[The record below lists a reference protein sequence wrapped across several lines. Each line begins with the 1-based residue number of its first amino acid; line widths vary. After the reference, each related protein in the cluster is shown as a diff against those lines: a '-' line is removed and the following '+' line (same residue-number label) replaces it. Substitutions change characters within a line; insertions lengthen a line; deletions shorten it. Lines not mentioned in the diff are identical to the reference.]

1 MAAALSLD
9 LRRRVVAAV
18 VEEGLSTYAA
28 ARRFALGIST
38 VGAWVRQWR
47 RTGDLRP
54 GRQGQPKGSK
64 LDAHEAFILA
74 LVEANKDITLTEI
87 GEQLARQR
95 GVTACPST
103 IWLFFD
109 RRGITYKKRPRT
121 PPSSSAPT
129 SNGPGRPGSTVRSSS
144 IPAS

>member
-1 MAAALSLD
+1 
-9 LRRRVVAAV
+9 V

-28 ARRFALGIST
+28 ARRFAVGIST

-64 LDAHEAFILA
+64 LDAHETFILA
-74 LVEANKDITLTEI
+74 LLEANRDITLTEI
-87 GEQLARQR
+87 GDALAQQR

-103 IWLFFD
+103 IWMFFD
-109 RRGITYKKRPRT
+109 RREITFKKRPRT
-121 PPSSSAPT
+121 PPSSSVPT
-129 SNGPGRPGSTVRSSS
+129 SRRPGRPGWTVSPSS

>member
-1 MAAALSLD
+1 MAAAFSLD
-9 LRRRVVAAV
+9 LRQRVVAAV

-28 ARRFALGIST
+28 ARRFAIGIST
-38 VGAWVRQWR
+38 VGAWLRQWR
-47 RTGDLRP
+47 RTGNLRP

-64 LDAHEAFILA
+64 LDAHETYILV

-87 GEQLARQR
+87 GNELAQQR

-103 IWLFFD
+103 IWMFFD
-109 RRGITYKKRPRT
+109 RRGITFKKRPRT

-129 SNGPGRPGSTVRSSS
+129 SNRPGRPGSTVSPSS

>member
-9 LRRRVVAAV
+9 LRQRVVAAV

-28 ARRFALGIST
+28 ARRFAIGVST
-38 VGAWVRQWR
+38 VGAWVRRWR

-54 GRQGQPKGSK
+54 GWQGQPKGSK
-64 LDAHEAFILA
+64 LDPHEDFILA
-74 LVEANKDITLTEI
+74 LVEANEDITLTEI
-87 GEQLARQR
+87 GERLGQER
-95 GVTACPST
+95 GVIACPST

-109 RRGITYKKRPRT
+109 KRDITYKKRPGM

-129 SNGPGRPGSTVRSSS
+129 SNVPVRPGSTVSPSS